1 MILKIT
7 QKIIFEID
15 GTINFGFNKLL
26 LTPQNNEN
34 QKILDWKIDIK
45 GGKKELNSKDQ
56 FGNQIELVSI
66 QNNSKKIEYNIF
78 GKVETKSNFGIKQI
92 TKKTHQQ
99 INQTKTQKKENKKKN
114 NNGVI
119 SPRGDYPR
127 GVTTPG

>member
-7 QKIIFEID
+7 QKIIYEID

-26 LTPQNNEN
+26 LTPPNNEN
-34 QKILDWKIDIK
+34 QKILDWKIDIQ

-78 GKVETKSNFGIKQI
+78 GKVETKSNFGIKEFS
-92 TKKTHQQ
+92 TKDLPLWCYVDKT
-99 INQTKTQKKENKKKN
+99 NLTN
-114 NNGVI
+114 
-119 SPRGDYPR
+119 
-127 GVTTPG
+127 PG

>member
-7 QKIIFEID
+7 QKIIYEID

-26 LTPQNNEN
+26 LTPQTPQNNES

-56 FGNQIELVSI
+56 FGNPIELVSI

-78 GKVETKSNFGIKQI
+78 GKVETKSNFG
-92 TKKTHQQ
+92 
-99 INQTKTQKKENKKKN
+99 
-114 NNGVI
+114 
-119 SPRGDYPR
+119 
-127 GVTTPG
+127 